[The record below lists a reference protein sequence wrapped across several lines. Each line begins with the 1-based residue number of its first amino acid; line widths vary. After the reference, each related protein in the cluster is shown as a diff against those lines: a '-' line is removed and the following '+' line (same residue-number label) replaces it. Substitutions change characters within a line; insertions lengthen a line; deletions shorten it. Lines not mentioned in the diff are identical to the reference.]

1 MRFRGVVSTMRAVS
15 GAASAG
21 PKQTRLAWRLKRCGS
36 PKPRQQRPMLC
47 KAHGQTEPCQRLGGV
62 TLGLACSSLSG
73 VVRTA
78 ACRARKIFQAS
89 LLQSR
94 SLAGRRQ
101 PSRRLEGT
109 RIARGPLG
117 SIDHC
122 RPNRH
127 RRRLSTL
134 LGQALLHRRFKL
146 HSCPSSKGLA
156 ALSLAAS
163 AGCQLDSSQ
172 WR

>member
-1 MRFRGVVSTMRAVS
+1 
-15 GAASAG
+15 
-21 PKQTRLAWRLKRCGS
+21 
-36 PKPRQQRPMLC
+36 MLC
-47 KAHGQTEPCQRLGGV
+47 KAHGQTKPCQRLGGV
-62 TLGLACSSLSG
+62 TLGLACSSRSG

-78 ACRARKIFQAS
+78 AGRARKIFQAS

-94 SLAGRRQ
+94 RRADRRQ
-101 PSRRLEGT
+101 PSRRLAGT

-117 SIDHC
+117 SVEHRC
-122 RPNRH
+122 RSWH
-127 RRRLSTL
+127 RRRLITL
-134 LGQALLHRRFKL
+134 LYQALLHQRFKL
-146 HSCPSSKGLA
+146 HSCPSSKMLA

>member
-36 PKPRQQRPMLC
+36 PKPRLQRPMLC

-78 ACRARKIFQAS
+78 AGRARKIFQVS

-94 SLAGRRQ
+94 RLAGR
-101 PSRRLEGT
+101 PRRLAGT

-122 RPNRH
+122 CPNR
-127 RRRLSTL
+127 RRRILSTL
-134 LGQALLHRRFKL
+134 LGQALLHWRCKL